1 MPIIYYKQLK
11 KIKMAAKVLV
21 QLTILG
27 TPKSTFSSS
36 QIWAVPVGAF
46 IATPVPANVSAPAG
60 TDSVINL
67 FPTGLNQP
75 VRVLYCAE
83 TVAEIATS
91 ANG

>member
-1 MPIIYYKQLK
+1 MPIKYYKQLK
-11 KIKMAAKVLV
+11 QIKMAAKVLV

-27 TPKSTFSSS
+27 TPKVTFSTS

-46 IATPVPANVSAPAG
+46 IATPVPAGANVPAG
-60 TDSVINL
+60 TDSVINV

-75 VRVLYCAE
+75 VRTLYCAE

>member
-1 MPIIYYKQLK
+1 
-11 KIKMAAKVLV
+11 MASMV

-36 QIWAVPVGAF
+36 QIYAVPVGAF
-46 IATPVPANVSAPAG
+46 FATPVPAGVSVPSG
-60 TDSVINL
+60 TDSVINV

-83 TVAEIATS
+83 TVAEIATA
-91 ANG
+91 ANA